1 MLLGVETNYIRGNID
16 DLFTDT
22 VSTIS
27 AGLLLSKKILGDF
40 IPDVALLDQNTSV
53 VDGLSKAKLQDDRLQ
68 AAL

>member
-1 MLLGVETNYIRGNID
+1 VLLGVETNYIRGHID

-27 AGLLLSKKILGDF
+27 AGLLLSNKILGDF

-53 VDGLSKAKLQDDRLQ
+53 VDGLGKAKFQDHRLE